1 MLVRRMGS
9 NTSCVEEE
17 EEERHIHGIVES
29 SSSSSSSCIATG
41 TEKQQVERMRE
52 SCLLLMA

>member
-1 MLVRRMGS
+1 MLVRRLGS
-9 NTSCVEEE
+9 NTSCIEEEE
-17 EEERHIHGIVES
+17 EEERQIHGIAEL
-29 SSSSSSSCIATG
+29 SSSSSCSATG

>member
-1 MLVRRMGS
+1 MLLRRLGS

-17 EEERHIHGIVES
+17 EEERHIHGIAES
-29 SSSSSSSCIATG
+29 SSSSCSATG

>member
-1 MLVRRMGS
+1 MLVRRLGS

-29 SSSSSSSCIATG
+29 SSSSCSATG